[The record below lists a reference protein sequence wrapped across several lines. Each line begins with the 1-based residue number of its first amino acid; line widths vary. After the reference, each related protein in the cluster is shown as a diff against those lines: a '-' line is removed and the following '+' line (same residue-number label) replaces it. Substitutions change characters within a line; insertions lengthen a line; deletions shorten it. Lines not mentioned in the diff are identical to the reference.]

1 MKYIIFTCSLIC
13 VILGVK
19 LLYYLYKP
27 EPQLTIK
34 FNQSYT
40 GRVIPIEQDLT
51 KYHCIELN
59 RLNGGKLKFCTL
71 RQKMD
76 ATSTPRVMG
85 QYNKLSDVI
94 LLDKDSPN
102 DRILHELGH
111 QLLAQYKQG
120 RNEEEIVQENQM
132 FYLKL
137 LAEKNIVCNN

>member
-1 MKYIIFTCSLIC
+1 MKYILYFCALIC
-13 VILGVK
+13 LILGVK
-19 LLYYLYKP
+19 LLWYIYRP
-27 EPQLTIK
+27 EPYQTIK
-34 FNQSYT
+34 FNQSYV

-102 DRILHELGH
+102 DRILHELFH
-111 QLLAQYKQG
+111 SCSVQ
-120 RNEEEIVQENQM
+120 NIEEELKAQCFQN
-132 FYLKL
+132 FYLQL
-137 LAEKNIVCNN
+137 VDLSILN